1 MKELDIQLKSLQ
13 HKLQLLLKQNQHLV
27 KQHTALQTEKEKLQV
42 ALKEKTDILQQL
54 HQQIDILK
62 LTSNALNDSEKKQ
75 LEKRIDTYLTEIEKC
90 LTLLNA

>member
-13 HKLQLLLKQNQHLV
+13 NKLQLLLKQNQHLV